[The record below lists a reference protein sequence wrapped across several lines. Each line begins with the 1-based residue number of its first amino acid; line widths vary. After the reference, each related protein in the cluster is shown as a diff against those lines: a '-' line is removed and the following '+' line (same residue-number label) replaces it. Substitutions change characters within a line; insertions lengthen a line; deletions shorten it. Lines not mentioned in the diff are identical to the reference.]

1 MGLISR
7 VSSRTYRDQNDNI
20 LKMVFIYTCVSRKKA
35 ILAEAYAQNGYNFLS
50 NVTEILKNSTTSSS
64 SGLSIQ
70 KRNFNDIIFHIYSN
84 NGFLFIVAT
93 EFTEVDEKAFD
104 FLKCIQERFIAL
116 HLDESDHFSKGSLSQ
131 KFKTELSTIMNQY
144 NTNKKIWVTQQ
155 SMQSLN
161 QIKNQV
167 DEVTEIMRDNVDTVL
182 NRGEA
187 LDDMICRADDLQ
199 ATTNAFQQQTTQ
211 INRTL
216 YWKNIRLKLII
227 ALIIIVIIA
236 IIVGLSAH
244 HKNDQFNEILSKQNN
259 PQ

>member
-1 MGLISR
+1 MNTFVKTLPP
-7 VSSRTYRDQNDNI
+7 
-20 LKMVFIYTCVSRKKA
+20 
-35 ILAEAYAQNGYNFLS
+35 
-50 NVTEILKNSTTSSS
+50 
-64 SGLSIQ
+64 SIQ

-104 FLKCIQERFIAL
+104 FLKCIQERYIAL

-182 NRGEA
+182 KES
-187 LDDMICRADDLQ
+187 
-199 ATTNAFQQQTTQ
+199 
-211 INRTL
+211 
-216 YWKNIRLKLII
+216 W
-227 ALIIIVIIA
+227 
-236 IIVGLSAH
+236 VGLGY
-244 HKNDQFNEILSKQNN
+244 FLSLFKGLRGDLT
-259 PQ
+259 PTEM